1 MSAGA
6 IDKKPINNQRHTD
19 VVEKAN
25 WTVVRVVICDFKD
38 LNSVLVSQA
47 WE

>member
-6 IDKKPINNQRHTD
+6 IDKEPINNQRHTD
-19 VVEKAN
+19 AVERP
-25 WTVVRVVICDFKD
+25 TGLSFESSFVILKD

-47 WE
+47 

>member
-6 IDKKPINNQRHTD
+6 IDRKPINNQRHTD
-19 VVEKAN
+19 AVGKAN
-25 WTVVRVVICDFKD
+25 WPVVRVVICDFED

-47 WE
+47 